1 MDYNICLD
9 KDNMGYTAGSATT
22 ATGAKVHKPALYKAQ
37 TRASVSVLSRGRYNL
52 FPQSFV

>member
-22 ATGAKVHKPALYKAQ
+22 ATGVKVHTPALYKVQIHASEAAQ
-37 TRASVSVLSRGRYNL
+37 V
-52 FPQSFV
+52 